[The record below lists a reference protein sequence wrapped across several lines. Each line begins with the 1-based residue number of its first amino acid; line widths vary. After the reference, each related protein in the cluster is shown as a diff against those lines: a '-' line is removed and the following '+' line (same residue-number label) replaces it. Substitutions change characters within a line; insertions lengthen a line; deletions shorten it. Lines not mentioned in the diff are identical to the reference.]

1 LALALSSALHLPRHR
16 FRSFWWISSRPDSPL
31 ECTDRTPACRDTISP
46 CRACRSRCHNCRLRA
61 HYRRA

>member
-31 ECTDRTPACRDTISP
+31 VNLWI
-46 CRACRSRCHNCRLRA
+46 NCFQLSA
-61 HYRRA
+61 EH